1 MCKVEMLRALLNA
14 RLSAALDEI
23 FALFERTLAE
33 YEDELCRTKDE
44 NERQRRLLDAVFVS
58 QDEAHGPDIHEEYLY
73 SEHPTPELPHI
84 KEEEEPET
92 FHVKEEEEE
101 ADIVTFQC
109 TGAPSESQA
118 EDKGQCEEYRGMAP
132 PSSSSSSSNN
142 SSSQDMT
149 AEGHGDQ
156 RGGPRADGLLAPL
169 SDSDDVRSHSADTDG
184 ERSKDEM
191 RRHTYNK
198 RVKCSQCDNTFFN
211 KSSLKRHM
219 TTHTGVKPF
228 ACSVCGKRFRIK
240 GDLKIHTR
248 IHTGE
253 KPFACSFC
261 DKEFTQKGHLRSHM
275 RTHTGEKPFAC
286 SFCNLSFSQRS
297 SLVPHM
303 RTHTG
308 EKPYSCSTCGKS
320 FSLHVNLVRHR
331 STHADEKA
339 FSCRACDEQ
348 FSTVSELDKHTC

>member
-14 RLSAALDEI
+14 RLSAAVDEI
-23 FALFERTLAE
+23 FAVFERTLAE
-33 YEDELCRTKDE
+33 YEEELSRTKDE
-44 NERQRRLLDAVFVS
+44 NERQRRLLDAVFLP
-58 QDEAHGPDIHEEYLY
+58 QDEARRPDVHEEYL
-73 SEHPTPELPHI
+73 HPEEQAPELPHI

-92 FHVKEEEEE
+92 SHIKEEEEE
-101 ADIVTFQC
+101 ADIFKFQF
-109 TGAPSESQA
+109 TGVPLKIEA
-118 EDKGQCEEYRGMAP
+118 EGKGQCEEYRGAEP
-132 PSSSSSSSNN
+132 PSSSG
-142 SSSQDMT
+142 SSQQMT
-149 AEGHGDQ
+149 AEGDGDHC
-156 RGGPRADGLLAPL
+156 GGSQADALLAPL
-169 SDSDDVRSHSADTDG
+169 SDSDDITSHSPDTDD
-184 ERSKDEM
+184 EHSKDE
-191 RRHTYNK
+191 RIRHTYNK

-228 ACSVCGKRFRIK
+228 TCSVCGKKFRIK

-253 KPFACSFC
+253 KPFACSIC
-261 DKEFTQKGHLRSHM
+261 DKGFTQKGHLRSHI

-308 EKPYSCSTCGKS
+308 EKPYSCSICGKS

-331 STHADEKA
+331 RTHAGEKA
-339 FSCRACDEQ
+339 FSCNVCDEQ
-348 FSTVSELDKHTC
+348 FSNESELDKHTC